1 MPFLIFEIMLTTNDI
16 IFIINPNSGKRKI
29 AGIIKQIENF
39 DEKLSYFITNSYDD
53 FKSFLDNN
61 ISKYKVIVIVGG
73 DGTINSAVN
82 YLYNFPEKVMAVIPT
97 GSGNGFAREL
107 GFDGN
112 INTLINDILRNDKL
126 NVDILEV
133 NNKKFINIFGLGFDS
148 HVAHVFDK
156 RKKRG
161 LWNYIISVFISI
173 FQFKPV
179 EAKISFANNEI
190 KGKFNMIVVANTSQF
205 GNNAHIAPFAKP
217 NNNFYELVLIKP
229 FPFYYYPI
237 FVIKMMTKKLTN
249 SKYIQYIKS
258 NEDLLIN
265 ADTNIC
271 HIDGEPIKFDG
282 EINIKILEKK
292 LRIVKTKKSLF

>member
-1 MPFLIFEIMLTTNDI
+1 MITTKDI

-29 AGIIKQIENF
+29 AGIIKQIE
-39 DEKLSYFITNSYDD
+39 DYKDKLDFFITNSYED
-53 FKSFLDNN
+53 FEFFLNEN

-82 YLYNFPEKVMAVIPT
+82 YLYDFPNKIMAIIPT

-107 GFDGN
+107 GFDGDFKS
-112 INTLINDILRNDKL
+112 LINDILQNETYYID
-126 NVDILEV
+126 VLEV

-173 FQFKPV
+173 SQFKPV
-179 EAKISFANNEI
+179 EATISLTNKFIE
-190 KGKFNMIVVANTSQF
+190 GKFNMIVVANASQF

-217 NNNFYELVLIKP
+217 NNDFYELALIKP
-229 FPFYYYPI
+229 FPFYCYPI
-237 FVIKMMTKKLTN
+237 FVFRMMTKKLKN
-249 SKYIQYIKS
+249 SKYIQYIKLKEEIIIKA
-258 NEDLLIN
+258 N
-265 ADTNIC
+265 TNKC
-271 HIDGEPIKFDG
+271 HIDGEPINLKG
-282 EINIKILEKK
+282 EINVKILEKK
-292 LRIVKTKKSLF
+292 IKVVKTKKTTI